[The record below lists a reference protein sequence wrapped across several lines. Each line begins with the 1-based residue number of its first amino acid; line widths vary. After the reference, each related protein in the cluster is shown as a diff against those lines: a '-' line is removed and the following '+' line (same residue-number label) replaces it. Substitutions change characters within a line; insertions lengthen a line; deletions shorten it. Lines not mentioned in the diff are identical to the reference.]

1 MSSRRTLEFVAG
13 IVASGGV
20 AGVASLHTATAYA
33 LAIGLAVG
41 TPALVRTS
49 SRFDRT
55 RYLRRKSGSE
65 QALDSLL
72 AGGSTLAVGLVAG
85 YVAVNAGYSGAVA
98 AAVAAA
104 FGVLAGQAVF
114 YVRNSTYIG

>member
-1 MSSRRTLEFVAG
+1 MRSRRTVEFVAG

-20 AGVASLHTATAYA
+20 AGVASLYVQTAYA

-41 TPALVRTS
+41 TPALVRTG
-49 SRFDRT
+49 SRLDRAH
-55 RYLRRKSGSE
+55 YQRRKSSSE
-65 QALDSLL
+65 QAADAVL
-72 AGGSTLAVGLVAG
+72 AGVSTLVVGLAAG
-85 YVAVNAGYSGAVA
+85 YVAIGADYSGAIA

-114 YVRNSTYIG
+114 YLRNSAYIE